1 MEGYTLEGTKKTGMS
16 VKTQR
21 NVMAAAKKAAIE
33 QSTAGA
39 PKAAAPKK
47 K

>member
-16 VKTQR
+16 VKTKR
-21 NVMAAAKKAAIE
+21 NVMAEAKKTAAE
-33 QSTAGA
+33 AAA
-39 PKAAAPKK
+39 PAAAAPKK